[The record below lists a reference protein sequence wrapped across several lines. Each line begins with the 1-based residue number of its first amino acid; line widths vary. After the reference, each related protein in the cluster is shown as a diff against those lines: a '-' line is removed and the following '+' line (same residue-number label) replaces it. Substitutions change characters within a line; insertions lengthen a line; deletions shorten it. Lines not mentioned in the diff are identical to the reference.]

1 MSATSLISRVS
12 GPQRREGGMGGR
24 GGGYSLSI
32 FWAVEGEDQ
41 LEGQCV

>member
-12 GPQRREGGMGGR
+12 GPQRRE